1 MRCKHRLD
9 EIVAC
14 RPDTYLPSC
23 PRIAF
28 EKDQAACQ
36 KDVNW
41 PQSSQLTTGE
51 STAALYLDPDLPENV
66 DRIYQEDRQNN
77 LVGKYQSES
86 DAEDIEDLVAPKMSR
101 KVRKCFDFSS
111 NMKENDLEAF
121 ESR

>member
-1 MRCKHRLD
+1 
-9 EIVAC
+9 
-14 RPDTYLPSC
+14 
-23 PRIAF
+23 
-28 EKDQAACQ
+28 
-36 KDVNW
+36 
-41 PQSSQLTTGE
+41 LTTGE

-86 DAEDIEDLVAPKMSR
+86 DAEDIEDLVAPNMSR